1 MPCLTL
7 VVTPCDSVVG
17 HDYVVGPW
25 LGSVVECDY
34 VDGSVVGHDY
44 MTGSVLGSVVE
55 RDYMVGS
62 MVGFR
67 GWVWL
72 SRWLHGWV

>member
-44 MTGSVLGSVVE
+44 MLALCLALWLNVITWLAPWLGSVA
-55 RDYMVGS
+55 GC
-62 MVGFR
+62 G
-67 GWVWL
+67 
-72 SRWLHGWV
+72 